1 MVLVVVVVVVV
12 VVAAAEVAR
21 VSNGGPRVVTA
32 HTSDRVARRFAFLP
46 AVRKQCA
53 PWATGRGS
61 RAAVRWRMG
70 GHASVCVCAT
80 GPGQHE
86 LSASEGRR
94 SEPDGTERRAT

>member
-53 PWATGRGS
+53 P
-61 RAAVRWRMG
+61 
-70 GHASVCVCAT
+70 
-80 GPGQHE
+80 
-86 LSASEGRR
+86 
-94 SEPDGTERRAT
+94 